1 MVEIALCLAVI
12 GFALVAIVGVL
23 PLGMQVQQENREETI
38 ASQDAAYFLEAIRN
52 GALGLDLLT
61 NYVEEIHQI
70 RSTGVGGVQTNV
82 FVYPADFT
90 RGAQIIGLLSTPV
103 SATNSFMEAYVRPL
117 SGAASEN
124 GRDSQVEVGFRYGLF
139 VQVVPFLSFYTNDLA
154 PEFTQTL
161 RTNMHEVRL
170 VLRYPLLPNHTYGS
184 GKQVLR
190 ALVSGKLEP
199 NTNGFGYLFESA
211 SFHPLP

>member
-38 ASQDAAYFLEAIRN
+38 VSQDATYFLEAIRN
-52 GALGLDLLT
+52 GAMGLDLFT
-61 NYVEEIHQI
+61 NHVEEIHQVW
-70 RSTGVGGVQTNV
+70 STSGGGMQTNV
-82 FVYPADFT
+82 LVYPADFN
-90 RGAQIIGLLSTPV
+90 RGARVIGLLSTPM

-139 VQVVPFLSFYTNDLA
+139 VQVVPFVGFYTNDLA

-170 VLRYPLLPNHTYGS
+170 RLRYPLLPNRTYGS

-199 NTNGFGYLFESA
+199 NTNGLGFFFESA